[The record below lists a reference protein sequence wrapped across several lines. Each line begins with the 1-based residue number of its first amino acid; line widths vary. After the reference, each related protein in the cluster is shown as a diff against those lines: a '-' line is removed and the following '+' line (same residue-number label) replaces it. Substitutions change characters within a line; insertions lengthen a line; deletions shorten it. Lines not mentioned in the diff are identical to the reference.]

1 MYGPMALIGG
11 NTVTYLSCLRDAGN
25 DSSAAASDAR
35 QRRREKFVFAD
46 FAAKAGGRSPKTVAL
61 VVDGMVQRTSS
72 EPAAVAS
79 FVTTT
84 APHGHYFCKPNKG
97 RNGIGAFRL
106 TIGSE
111 GVMMDEEPS
120 SADAVA
126 TRLSAEDYLIQEWMA
141 PLQHPDISR
150 FRNGVINTMRL
161 VTFHGGD
168 CATPAAAS
176 LRMAI
181 SLKSIDSWT
190 QGGVVAA
197 IDLERGALKPFGI
210 LKKGLK
216 IVEAHPGTGLTFRDQ
231 SVPHFREAI
240 ATACRLHSQ
249 LDKPKSIG
257 WDIALLADGPCFLEA
272 NGPWDVLMSAQFNP
286 DLVPAF
292 LAFHVPDK
300 RELAVRVDFNGSFTD
315 LTVTCRWL
323 CRAVGLAMASGR
335 LERLESDH
343 LRLTVGGTRQAV
355 QKAMSIFKSEARA
368 AGARTMTGAQ
378 AADQPA
384 RGFDMTAV
392 FAKGR
397 SLLDPAAGG

>member
-197 IDLERGALKPFGI
+197 IDLEHGVLKPFGI
-210 LKKGLK
+210 VKKGAK
-216 IVEAHPGTGLTFRDQ
+216 IVEAHPGSGVPFRDQ
-231 SVPHFREAI
+231 RIPHFQEAVRL
-240 ATACRLHSQ
+240 ACHMHNELRQPRTL
-249 LDKPKSIG
+249 G
-257 WDIALLADGPCFLEA
+257 WDIGLLNDGPCFFEA
-272 NGPWDVLMSAQFNP
+272 NAPWDVLMSAQFNP
-286 DLVPAF
+286 DLVPKL
-292 LAFHVPDK
+292 LAFSLPPSC
-300 RELAVRVDFNGSFTD
+300 ETAVHALLPGVYANRIT
-315 LTVTCRWL
+315 L
-323 CRAVGLAMASGR
+323 CWGLSSVLGNAMASGR
-335 LERLESDH
+335 VERLTRD
-343 LRLTVGGTRQAV
+343 RVVLTIGGTQQAV
-355 QKAMSIFKSEARA
+355 RTALRSFKLRGSDF
-368 AGARTMTGAQ
+368 GV
-378 AADQPA
+378 ADVRIRPA
-384 RGFDMTAV
+384 RDKPAPGFDASGA
-392 FAKGR
+392 FADVR
-397 SLLDPAAGG
+397 ATESAHPD